1 VKSEKVSGQRS
12 VFSYQ
17 RAGDGE
23 IASSSFPFG
32 KDFLAKTFTETAL
45 RRAQG
50 ERQSVYFQGNDMM
63 LPLKHIAIGHKY
75 VMPF

>member
-1 VKSEKVSGQRS
+1 MKNGVLIPLTPFLSESGTGLRKGDAKLQSEKGSGQRS

-23 IASSSFPFG
+23 IASSYFPFG

-50 ERQSVYFQGNDMM
+50 ER
-63 LPLKHIAIGHKY
+63 
-75 VMPF
+75 